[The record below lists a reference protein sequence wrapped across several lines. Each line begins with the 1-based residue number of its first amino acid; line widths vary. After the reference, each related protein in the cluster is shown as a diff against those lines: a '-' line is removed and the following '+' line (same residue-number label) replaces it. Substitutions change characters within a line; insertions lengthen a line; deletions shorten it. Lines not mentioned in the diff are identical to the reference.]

1 MQFVTHDHRHAQNL
15 FESDPRYISLYQ
27 EVVGVLTGISDNDM
41 MQNYEANMREN
52 KKSLSETINHIIKE
66 HLVALGWI
74 PESAIFSDPAYA
86 NARDRKRWRLDF
98 VKDQISV
105 EVAFNHGEAIA
116 WNLIKPV
123 LASELNHVTKE
134 IQTSAGI
141 LICAT
146 DEMKKAGNFDGAV
159 GSYEKFL
166 RYLLPLQNMLVTPI
180 LIIGLQ
186 APCTFHI
193 DKATKQIVR
202 HTSLPG
208 TT

>member
-1 MQFVTHDHRHAQNL
+1 MEFLTHDHRHAQNL
-15 FESDPRYISLYQ
+15 FDTDTQYISLYQ
-27 EVVGVLTGISDNDM
+27 EVVEVLTGISDDALIWH
-41 MQNYEANMREN
+41 YELSEREN
-52 KKSLSETINHIIKE
+52 KKSLSETINHLIKE
-66 HLVALGWI
+66 GLVARGWR

-86 NARDRKRWRLDF
+86 AAPDNKRWRLDF
-98 VKDQISV
+98 AKDQISI

-123 LASELNHVTKE
+123 LASELNHVAKD

-166 RYLLPLQNMLVTPI
+166 RYLLPLQNMLPTPM
-180 LIIGLQ
+180 LIMGLK
-186 APCTFHI
+186 APRTFHI
-193 DKATKQIVR
+193 DKHTKQVVR
-202 HTSLPG
+202 HTN
-208 TT
+208 

>member
-1 MQFVTHDHRHAQNL
+1 MEFLTHDHRHAKNL
-15 FESDPRYISLYQ
+15 FETDTRYVPLFQ
-27 EVVGVLTGISDNDM
+27 EVVDVLSGICDDDLI
-41 MQNYEANMREN
+41 QHYEANMREN
-52 KKSLSETINHIIKE
+52 KKSLSETINHLIKQGLE
-66 HLVALGWI
+66 TRGWR

-86 NARDRKRWRLDF
+86 EARDKKRWRLDF
-98 VKDQISV
+98 AKDEISL

-123 LASELNHVTKE
+123 LASELNHVAKD

-166 RYLLPLQNMLVTPI
+166 RYLLPLQNMLPTPI

-186 APCTFHI
+186 APRTFYI
-193 DKATKQIVR
+193 DKRTKQVVYR
-202 HTSLPG
+202 T
-208 TT
+208 